1 MRPDGN
7 KREAGG
13 ESEESRLRK
22 TAMYLMKEVDKMEN
36 KK

>member
-22 TAMYLMKEVDKMEN
+22 TAMYLKEVDKMEN